1 MAKLRGLLAALALSF
16 ACDAPNRLA
25 PPPAV
30 NAPTGESV
38 DQERHEFPN
47 AAASGGGHYSLFGL
61 DVQFGF
67 TTVSL
72 PDGRASGRFH
82 VTADEGGG
90 LLIDF
95 SAHVTCLAVDPVNH
109 RAWIGGVITKNA
121 STDPD
126 LLTDIQ
132 QPGHDIWFR
141 VLDAGEGASATD
153 RTTFTGFEGSAGI
166 QTSAQYCAARL
177 WPADNARTWPVTGN
191 VSVRP

>member
-1 MAKLRGLLAALALSF
+1 MAKLRGLPAALALLL
-16 ACDAPNRLA
+16 ACDAQNGIGPRPAADQRAALSA
-25 PPPAV
+25 PDASYALVP
-30 NAPTGESV
+30 
-38 DQERHEFPN
+38 
-47 AAASGGGHYSLFGL
+47 AAATGGGHYALPGL
-61 DVQFGF
+61 DVQFAFSAVLHG
-67 TTVSL
+67 
-72 PDGRASGRFH
+72 DGRATGQFH
-82 VTADEGGG
+82 HEADEGGG
-90 LLIDF
+90 LFIDL
-95 SAHVTCLAVDPVNH
+95 SGEVTCLAVDPVNH
-109 RAWIGGVITKNA
+109 RAWIGGVITKNT